1 MEATLEP
8 ILEAVAI
15 PGRISGAEVICDL
28 LDRIGERLSRS
39 CDLRPSDSYAAY
51 SAKVTV
57 ELSLVDVDTVEVV
70 QQIAVGTPDSQ
81 QPTQPITLEVPLV
94 EPVDVEE
101 RLGLPQTESLERCV
115 DGSLPEAAGV
125 TAKAEKRYY
134 TPRNA
139 VPLSSRGSK

>member
-51 SAKVTV
+51 SATV
-57 ELSLVDVDTVEVV
+57 EVRLQLVDVDSVEVV
-70 QQIAVGTPDSQ
+70 QQIAVGAPDLQ

-115 DGSLPEAAGV
+115 DGSVPEAA
-125 TAKAEKRYY
+125 TATPAAKRYY

-139 VPLSSRGSK
+139 VPLGSRGSK